1 MRIEKTV
8 GEWVSHC
15 DIDCGLGVFHFDC
28 PACKEGGSLYDV
40 WDEKYARICFKCEKC
55 ETALESDWD
64 SDEMEQWVIAKVYQI
79 TKPFN
84 LTVSD
89 RINAE
94 PEFRREML
102 KQVIELVSSNDLKVA
117 QIILSQVIEA
127 DEGVDE

>member
-1 MRIEKTV
+1 M
-8 GEWVSHC
+8 
-15 DIDCGLGVFHFDC
+15 
-28 PACKEGGSLYDV
+28 
-40 WDEKYARICFKCEKC
+40 
-55 ETALESDWD
+55 
-64 SDEMEQWVIAKVYQI
+64 

-117 QIILSQVIEA
+117 QVMLDQVIDA
-127 DEGVDE
+127 DEGVDK

>member
-1 MRIEKTV
+1 LRIEKV
-8 GEWVSHC
+8 
-15 DIDCGLGVFHFDC
+15 DQ
-28 PACKEGGSLYDV
+28 
-40 WDEKYARICFKCEKC
+40 
-55 ETALESDWD
+55 
-64 SDEMEQWVIAKVYQI
+64 M

-117 QIILSQVIEA
+117 QVMLDQVIDA
-127 DEGVDE
+127 DEGVDK